1 MYEEDSRTNGD
12 IDGPGNH
19 FALRCPGLL
28 GRLQWPGH
36 RDVNLH
42 WRCELFCC
50 RGSFG
55 GHGRADARGLG
66 LAAAVQDAEAYTD
79 LSVYSAEVADLFTRS
94 LENARA
100 SFDDPNMTSSQVAGR
115 AQQLESMMVV
125 MDQETGAWMEKS

>member
-1 MYEEDSRTNGD
+1 MATSTVLGITLLCGALGFLGACSGQGTATSTSTGAASSSAAGEVSVAMDAPTQED
-12 IDGPGNH
+12 
-19 FALRCPGLL
+19 
-28 GRLQWPGH
+28 W
-36 RDVNLH
+36 
-42 WRCELFCC
+42 
-50 RGSFG
+50 
-55 GHGRADARGLG
+55 AR